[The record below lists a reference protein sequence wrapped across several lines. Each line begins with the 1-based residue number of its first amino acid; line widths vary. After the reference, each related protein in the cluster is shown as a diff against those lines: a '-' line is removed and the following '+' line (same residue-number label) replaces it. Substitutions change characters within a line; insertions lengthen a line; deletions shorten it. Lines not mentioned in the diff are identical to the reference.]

1 MKRDDDKGL
10 LNEVLPAPTKPD
22 RASPRERAAAHLK
35 RVLAAAATL
44 AIGAAHADST
54 VPEKGKGDKKGNET
68 RKPDKPRESLGYEV
82 VDMLPPPHIDEKKR
96 EGFLSINTMPPGA
109 AVMIDGRPVGP
120 APIAKL
126 KLTVGLHAVTLT
138 TAEGGIKNFTVD
150 IKAGETLK
158 QSHDLKGLKPPPP
171 PAKAKDGGT

>member
-22 RASPRERAAAHLK
+22 RASPRDRTAAHLK
-35 RVLAAAATL
+35 RVLAAAASL
-44 AIGAAHADST
+44 ALGAAHADST
-54 VPEKGKGDKKGNET
+54 VPEKGKGDKKGKET

-82 VDMLPPPHIDEKKR
+82 VDMLPPPHIDEKKP
-96 EGFLSINTMPPGA
+96 EGFLYINTIPPGA
-109 AVMIDGRPVGP
+109 AVMIDGRPIGP
-120 APIAKL
+120 APIIKH

-138 TAEGGIKNFTVD
+138 TADGAIKNFTVD

-158 QSHDLKGLKPPPP
+158 QSHELKAPKPA
-171 PAKAKDGGT
+171 AKPKDGGT